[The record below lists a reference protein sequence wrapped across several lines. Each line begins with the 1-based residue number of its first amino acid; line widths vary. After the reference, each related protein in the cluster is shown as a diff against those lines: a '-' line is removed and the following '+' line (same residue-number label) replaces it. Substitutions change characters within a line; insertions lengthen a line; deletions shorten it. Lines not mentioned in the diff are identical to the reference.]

1 MAFCFMKGHVLHA
14 KMPPFGIQKAAF
26 LQNRF
31 SFQAAGM
38 SGCKVL
44 EDGRTMPGSRA
55 MQAVLTFVCF
65 FRAVIFIKFAGIQ

>member
-1 MAFCFMKGHVLHA
+1 MN
-14 KMPPFGIQKAAF
+14 PFRIGGDNL

-44 EDGRTMPGSRA
+44 EDGRTMPGNRA

-65 FRAVIFIKFAGIQ
+65 FQAVIFIKFAGIQ

>member
-1 MAFCFMKGHVLHA
+1 MKGHVLHA
-14 KMPPFGIQKAAF
+14 KMPPFGIQKAA

-31 SFQAAGM
+31 SFHAAGM
-38 SGCKVL
+38 SGYSVL
-44 EDGRTMPGSRA
+44 EDGRTMPGTRA

>member
-1 MAFCFMKGHVLHA
+1 MRKVTFYIL
-14 KMPPFGIQKAAF
+14 AACI

-38 SGCKVL
+38 SGYSVL
-44 EDGRTMPGSRA
+44 EDGRTMPGTRT